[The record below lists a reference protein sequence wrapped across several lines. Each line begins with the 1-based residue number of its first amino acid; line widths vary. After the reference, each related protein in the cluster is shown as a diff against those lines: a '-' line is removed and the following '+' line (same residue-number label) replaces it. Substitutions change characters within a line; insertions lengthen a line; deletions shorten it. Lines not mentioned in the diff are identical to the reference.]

1 MRYPVTY
8 TRLFARELR
17 LDSKQLSSLLSGT
30 SIHPEDLFL
39 LKPSL
44 SLDEQLRVVDNAI
57 SLAERPTFALEIASR
72 LSLAAHGSL
81 GTLLFASKNLNQAWS
96 ALARYHMLRL
106 PLIELSVHYHDSSFE
121 LFLRP
126 KKNCDDVMVFIMEC
140 LMLTIQRGIELVLG
154 RKLTEARFE
163 FGFPP
168 PDYAHRYAQF
178 FNSSCVFSASGFRVM
193 MPLVLLDQPNPFHD
207 ERMYQQALEQCE
219 QLLTQL
225 RVTEGSIS
233 WQDRVKVVLREHSG
247 RLWTGSEIANYFQI
261 SGRTLIRYLKAE
273 QTSIKPFSIKSL
285 RSKRLNTYK
294 CHVIPLNP
302 RHSLWVIKT
311 QPHFDVHFIAGLA
324 CHPQVTSNKL
334 HKIVSIDME
343 VGCISMPMTN

>member
-106 PLIELSVHYHDSSFE
+106 PLIELSAHYHDSSFE

-178 FNSSCVFSASGFRVM
+178 FNSSCVFSASGFRVL

-273 QTSIKPFSIKSL
+273 QTSYQTILDQELAQQAIEYL
-285 RSKRLNTYK
+285 QM
-294 CHVIPLNP
+294 P
-302 RHSLWVIKT
+302 RHTVESTALALGYQDATAFRRAFHRWFGMSPSSYLK
-311 QPHFDVHFIAGLA
+311 QIAQD
-324 CHPQVTSNKL
+324 CQH
-334 HKIVSIDME
+334 
-343 VGCISMPMTN
+343 